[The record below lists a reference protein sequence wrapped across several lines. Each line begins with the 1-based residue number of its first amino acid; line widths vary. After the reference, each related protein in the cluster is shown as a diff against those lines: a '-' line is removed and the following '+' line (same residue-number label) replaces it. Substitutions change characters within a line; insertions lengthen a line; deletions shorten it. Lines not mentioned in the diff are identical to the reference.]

1 MTPRIPL
8 WLRIA
13 AWFAVAAWACTITY
27 FSTLTGPEIEELG
40 ITFWDKAE
48 HFSAFTAGGVA
59 LSMALRWTFDW
70 PWKKL
75 TVSAILALA
84 VFGAIDEIHQ
94 LYTPNRSGADP
105 LDWLADAL
113 GALTGVA
120 LFVALY
126 ARFIRAH
133 RPAPAG
139 N

>member
-1 MTPRIPL
+1 MNPRIPL

-27 FSTLTGPEIEELG
+27 FSSLTGPEIEEFG
-40 ITFWDKAE
+40 ITVWDKAE
-48 HFSAFTAGGVA
+48 HFAAFTAGGVA
-59 LSMALRWTFDW
+59 LGMALRWTFDW

-75 TVSAILALA
+75 ARFAILTLA
-84 VFGAIDEIHQ
+84 VFGAIDETHQ
-94 LYTPNRSGADP
+94 LFTPNRSGADP

-113 GALTGVA
+113 GALTGVG

-126 ARFIRAH
+126 ARYICAH

>member
-1 MTPRIPL
+1 MNPRIPL

-27 FSTLTGPEIEELG
+27 FSSLTGPEIEELG
-40 ITFWDKAE
+40 ITVWDKAE
-48 HFSAFTAGGVA
+48 HFAAFTAGGVA
-59 LSMALRWTFDW
+59 LGMALRWTFDW

-75 TVSAILALA
+75 ARFAILTLA
-84 VFGAIDEIHQ
+84 VFGAIDETHQ
-94 LYTPNRSGADP
+94 LFTPNRSGADP

-113 GALTGVA
+113 GALTGVG

-126 ARFIRAH
+126 ARYICAH

>member
-1 MTPRIPL
+1 MAPLIPL
-8 WLRIA
+8 WLRTA

-27 FSTLTGPEIEELG
+27 FSTLTGPEIEQLG
-40 ITFWDKAE
+40 ITLWDKAE
-48 HFSAFTAGGVA
+48 HFAAFTAGGVL

-75 TVSAILALA
+75 ARFAILALV

-94 LYTPNRSGADP
+94 LSTPTRSGADP
-105 LDWLADAL
+105 FDWLADAF
-113 GALTGVA
+113 GALTGVS
-120 LFVALY
+120 LFVGLY
-126 ARFIRAH
+126 ARYMRAH